1 MYKRWLGKVAKGLE
15 NNKMKRLL
23 FASVFLSFLSPVMAK
38 EFCTLTSE
46 VEPDVTITLKYRG
59 SAGGIGTLNYKNIPS
74 LGFDVG
80 ITNGYGGQYYTARS
94 YLPES
99 LNEEKTYQ
107 ERTKNTK
114 KITTGPFI
122 NFVGNQ
128 LGRATKIEERKPGKL
143 RALMPSLSQGYYY
156 SIPFTEKGQYGRQ
169 KLSKEMK
176 AIIDASEGFFVDSG
190 GCRKF
195 FPYGW

>member
-1 MYKRWLGKVAKGLE
+1 
-15 NNKMKRLL
+15 MKCLL
-23 FASVFLSFLSPVMAK
+23 FFSLLLGLIPSVKADSL
-38 EFCTLTSE
+38 CTLTSE
-46 VEPDVTITLKYRG
+46 VEKDITITLKYTG
-59 SAGGIGTLNYKNIPS
+59 SAGGIGTLNYKNKPA
-74 LGFDVG
+74 LGFYIG
-80 ITNGYGGQYYTARS
+80 IWNGYGGQYYTARTYS
-94 YLPES
+94 PEL

-114 KITTGPFI
+114 EIRTGHFM

-128 LGRATKIEERKPGKL
+128 LGRATLKEERKSGKL

-176 AIIDASEGFFVDSG
+176 TILDATEGFFVDSG

-195 FPYGW
+195 FPYGWD

>member
-1 MYKRWLGKVAKGLE
+1 
-15 NNKMKRLL
+15 MKRL
-23 FASVFLSFLSPVMAK
+23 FLIPLLLGFTSPLMTK
-38 EFCTLTSE
+38 EICTLTSE

-59 SAGGIGTLNYKNIPS
+59 SGGGIGTLNYKNKPS

-80 ITNGYGGQYYTARS
+80 LTNGYGGQYYVARS
-94 YLPES
+94 YSPES

-114 KITTGPFI
+114 KISTGKFM

-128 LGRATKIEERKPGKL
+128 LARATSKEERKSGKL
-143 RALMPSLSQGYYY
+143 RALMPSLASGYYY
-156 SIPFTEKGQYGRQ
+156 SIPFTEKGEYGRQ

-176 AIIDASEGFFVDSG
+176 TIIDATEGFFVDSG

-195 FPYGW
+195 FPYGWDK

>member
-1 MYKRWLGKVAKGLE
+1 
-15 NNKMKRLL
+15 MKSLL
-23 FASVFLSFLSPVMAK
+23 FASLLLGFISPLMEK
-38 EFCTLTSE
+38 EICTLKSE
-46 VEPDVTITLKYRG
+46 VESDVNITLKYRG
-59 SAGGIGTLNYKNIPS
+59 SAGGIGTLNYKNKPS

-80 ITNGYGGQYYTARS
+80 LTNGYGGQYYVARS
-94 YLPES
+94 YSPES

-114 KITTGPFI
+114 KISTGKFM

-128 LGRATKIEERKPGKL
+128 LARATSKEERKSGKL
-143 RALMPSLSQGYYY
+143 RALMPSLASGYYY
-156 SIPFTEKGQYGRQ
+156 SIPFTEKGEYGRQ

-176 AIIDASEGFFVDSG
+176 TIIDASEGFFVDSG

-195 FPYGW
+195 FPYGWDK

>member
-1 MYKRWLGKVAKGLE
+1 MKLLLLLPLLLGVIPLVKAD
-15 NNKMKRLL
+15 
-23 FASVFLSFLSPVMAK
+23 SI
-38 EFCTLTSE
+38 CTLTSE
-46 VEPDVTITLKYRG
+46 VEPDVTITLKYTG
-59 SAGGIGTLNYKNIPS
+59 SGGGIGTLNYKNKPS

-80 ITNGYGGQYYTARS
+80 IWNGYGGQYYVARS

-99 LNEEKTYQ
+99 LDEEKTYQ

-114 KITTGPFI
+114 KIRQGHFM

-128 LGRATKIEERKPGKL
+128 LGRATSKENRKSGKL

-156 SIPFTEKGQYGRQ
+156 SIPFTKEGEFGRQ
-169 KLSKEMK
+169 NLSKEMK
-176 AIIDASEGFFVDSG
+176 TIIDATEGFFVDSG

-195 FPYGW
+195 FPYGWE

>member
-1 MYKRWLGKVAKGLE
+1 MEIIKK
-15 NNKMKRLL
+15 LL
-23 FASVFLSFLSPVMAK
+23 FIPILFLVLPLDAK
-38 EFCTLTSE
+38 EICTLTSE
-46 VEPDVTITLKYRG
+46 VEPDVNITLKYTG
-59 SAGGIGTLNYKNIPS
+59 SAGGIGTLNYKNKPS

-80 ITNGYGGQYYTARS
+80 IWNGYGGQYYVARS

-99 LNEEKTYQ
+99 LDDKKTYQ

-114 KITTGPFI
+114 KIRQGHFM

-128 LGRATKIEERKPGKL
+128 LGRATSKEDRKSGKL

-156 SIPFTEKGQYGRQ
+156 SIPFTKDGEFGRQ

-176 AIIDASEGFFVDSG
+176 TIIDASEGFFVDSG

-195 FPYGW
+195 FPYGWD

>member
-1 MYKRWLGKVAKGLE
+1 
-15 NNKMKRLL
+15 MKRLL
-23 FASVFLSFLSPVMAK
+23 FAAFLLGFISPVMAK
-38 EFCTLTSE
+38 EICTLTSE
-46 VEPDVTITLKYRG
+46 IEPEVTITLKYRG
-59 SAGGIGTLNYKNIPS
+59 SGGGIGTLNYKNKPS

-80 ITNGYGGQYYTARS
+80 LTNGYGGQYYVARS
-94 YLPES
+94 YSPES

-114 KITTGPFI
+114 KISTGKFM

-128 LGRATKIEERKPGKL
+128 LGRVTSIEERKSGKL
-143 RALMPSLSQGYYY
+143 RALMPSLASGYYY
-156 SIPFTEKGQYGRQ
+156 SIPFTEKGEYGRQ

-176 AIIDASEGFFVDSG
+176 SIIDASEGFFVDSG

-195 FPYGW
+195 FPYGWD

>member
-1 MYKRWLGKVAKGLE
+1 
-15 NNKMKRLL
+15 MKYLL
-23 FASVFLSFLSPVMAK
+23 FASILLGFISPVMAK
-38 EFCTLTSE
+38 EICTLTSE
-46 VEPDVTITLKYRG
+46 VEPDVNITLKYRG
-59 SAGGIGTLNYKNIPS
+59 SAGGIGTLNYKNKPS

-80 ITNGYGGQYYTARS
+80 IWNGYGGQYYTARS

-99 LNEEKTYQ
+99 LDEEKTYQ

-114 KITTGPFI
+114 EIRTGHFM

-128 LGRATKIEERKPGKL
+128 LGRETKKEDREPGKL

-176 AIIDASEGFFVDSG
+176 AIIDATEGFFVDTG

-195 FPYGW
+195 FPYGWD